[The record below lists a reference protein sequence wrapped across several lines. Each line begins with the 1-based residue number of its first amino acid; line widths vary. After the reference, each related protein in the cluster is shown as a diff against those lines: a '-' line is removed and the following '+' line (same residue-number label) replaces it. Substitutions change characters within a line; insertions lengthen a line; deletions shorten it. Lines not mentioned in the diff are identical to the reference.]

1 MAGLDEI
8 DIVKIQAQDRLVLL
22 QSLERFANRI
32 IEDVDSMKREMS
44 LIQQAMASRNEKIM
58 EQQSQ
63 EMPVPDSDESGED
76 AVEEDSE

>member
-63 EMPVPDSDESGED
+63 EMPLPDSDESGED